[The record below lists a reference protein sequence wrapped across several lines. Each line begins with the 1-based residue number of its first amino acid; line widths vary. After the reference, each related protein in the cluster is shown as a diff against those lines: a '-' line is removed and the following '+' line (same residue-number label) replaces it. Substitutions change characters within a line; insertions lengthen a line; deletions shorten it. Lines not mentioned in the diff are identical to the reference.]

1 MENLHPN
8 QTTIYDF
15 LPKEKKSTSDKA
27 KIISIKFLIE
37 RWKKEI
43 EELKQNEMFEKESRT
58 QLSKGLELYV
68 FDLEMIMDIK

>member
-1 MENLHPN
+1 M
-8 QTTIYDF
+8 T
-15 LPKEKKSTSDKA
+15 DKA

-37 RWKKEI
+37 RYKREI
-43 EELKQNEMFEKESRT
+43 EDLKHNEMFDEELRV